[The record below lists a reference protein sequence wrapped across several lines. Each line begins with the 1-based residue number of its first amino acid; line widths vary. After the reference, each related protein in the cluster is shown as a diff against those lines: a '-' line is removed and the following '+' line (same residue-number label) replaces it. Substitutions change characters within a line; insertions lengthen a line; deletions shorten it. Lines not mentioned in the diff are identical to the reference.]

1 MSDVRT
7 PASDEIRRILI
18 HSDLDIVAARVEGRN
33 LAKEMGFGI
42 IDQARIA
49 TAISELARNVVLYA
63 QSGQIILS
71 GLDLDG
77 RLGLQIVCEDEGPG
91 IDDLDLVMR
100 DGYSTMQGLGM
111 GLPGTKRLMDD
122 FEIRSEVGVGTTV
135 RVCKWLR

>member
-7 PASDEIRRILI
+7 PASDETRHIPIS
-18 HSDLDIVAARVEGRN
+18 SDLDIVAARVEGRS

-71 GLDLDG
+71 RLDLDG
-77 RLGLQIVCEDEGPG
+77 RLGLQIVCQDEGPG
-91 IDDLDLVMR
+91 IEDLDLVMR
-100 DGYSTMQGLGM
+100 NGYSTMQGLGM

>member
-1 MSDVRT
+1 MSDVQT
-7 PASDEIRRILI
+7 PASDETRHIPIS
-18 HSDLDIVAARVEGRN
+18 SDLDIVAARVEGRS

-71 GLDLDG
+71 RLDLDG
-77 RLGLQIVCEDEGPG
+77 RLGLQIVCQDEGPG
-91 IDDLDLVMR
+91 IEDLDLVMR
-100 DGYSTMQGLGM
+100 NGYSTMQGLGM